1 MKNENL
7 EIKEI
12 NSYTLLKQDID
23 NCNKLNSQETFRMI
37 EMYKSDKISKENK
50 RKIRKAIIEGNVTL
64 VDNVCQSIL
73 RKYSDYPLQYE
84 ELFSYGS
91 ECLINCLEKFDS
103 KRKTYFSSFASL
115 VIYRHLLSII
125 NKTKLE
131 HTNSYNVNTFYNTI
145 DMEEEIN
152 RKNRNRVISEVL
164 NTLNKAEKR
173 VIIRIYGLDDGNTHT
188 QKEVGNEI
196 GISGPRVSQIHKKAL
211 RKLRK
216 PKRSDRLKEFY

>member
-1 MKNENL
+1 MKNENS
-7 EIKEI
+7 EIEVI

-23 NCNKLNSQETFRMI
+23 NCNKLNSEETSRMI
-37 EMYKSDKISKENK
+37 EMYKSDEISKEEK

-73 RKYSDYPLQYE
+73 RKYSDCHLQYE

-91 ECLINCLEKFDS
+91 ECLMNCLEKFDP
-103 KRKTYFSSFASL
+103 KRKAYFSSFACL
-115 VIYRHLLSII
+115 VIYRYLLSII
-125 NKTKLE
+125 SKTKLE

-164 NTLNKAEKR
+164 NSLDNIEKR
-173 VIIRIYGLDDGNTHT
+173 VIIKMYGLDDGNIHT
-188 QKEVGNEI
+188 QKEIGNEI
-196 GISGPRVSQIHKKAL
+196 GISGSRVSQIHKKAL

-216 PKRSDRLKEFY
+216 PKRNDRLREFY